1 MQGVKRHRL
10 RGVAAVLA
18 VVVAVASFSLAL
30 PGAWARRTVADADT
44 YLSVVAPLADD
55 PAVQEALARE
65 ITTAVFEALDVQ
77 GKLTAVLTE
86 KAPQLTFLAGP
97 ITSSVQGFVQDQ
109 VQQIVASD
117 QFRQFWTE
125 ANRLIQPQVIAVLR
139 GDSTVVQVQGDQV
152 VLNYLPLV
160 NQALQSASATI
171 SQLVGHQL
179 TLPEIT
185 PDMIPAE
192 AIQKLDSALGVT
204 LPTDFGTLV
213 VFNSDQLPKL
223 QYAVNTARQ
232 GLYGLVALFFLS
244 MAVAIWVSPR
254 RRRTIL
260 QLAVAIAV
268 VTVIERRIGISSV
281 DSVVNIAKPENQA
294 AVRAIAEAIIGW
306 FLDYTRLFLLLALLT
321 VVVALLTGPYGWVVA
336 FRRGVADLAR
346 NAVHT
351 DGSVEAGPT
360 VDVGGGAPAAGARR
374 DRRRGRRDPVAVR
387 PDDRLVVPRRPDR
400 RRVGVRRVARAPT
413 ARRGAGGRRLGGAG
427 SRRHGRD
434 HHPEAGAAHEV
445 VGQVR
450 AHVHAAEPGHGDDGD
465 EPGLGPAG

>member
-1 MQGVKRHRL
+1 MANGDDAQDVEQLRAERDRLQSEVERMQGVKRHRL
-10 RGVAAVLA
+10 RAVAAVLA

-30 PGAWARRTVADADT
+30 PGAWARRTIADADT

-86 KAPQLTFLAGP
+86 KAPELTFLAGP

-109 VQQIVASD
+109 VQKIVASE
-117 QFRQFWTE
+117 QFQQFWTD
-125 ANRLIQPQVIAVLR
+125 ANRLIQAQVIAVLR
-139 GDSTVVQVQGDQV
+139 GDSTVVQVQGDRV

-160 NQALQSASATI
+160 NQALQAASATV
-171 SQLVGHQL
+171 SQLIGRPL

-244 MAVAIWVSPR
+244 LAVALWVSPR

-260 QLAVAIAV
+260 QLAVAITA
-268 VTVIERRIGISSV
+268 VTVIERRVGISSV
-281 DSVVNIAKPENQA
+281 DSVVNIARPENQA
-294 AVRAIAEAIIGW
+294 AVRAIAEAIVGW
-306 FLDYTRLFLLLALLT
+306 FLDYTRVFLLLALLT

-360 VDVGGGAPAAGARR
+360 STWVAAHRLPVLTGIGVLAVGILWLFDLTIGWSFLVVLVAAGLGFVGWRVLRPPAEEPAA
-374 DRRRGRRDPVAVR
+374 
-387 PDDRLVVPRRPDR
+387 
-400 RRVGVRRVARAPT
+400 
-413 ARRGAGGRRLGGAG
+413 
-427 SRRHGRD
+427 
-434 HHPEAGAAHEV
+434 AA
-445 VGQVR
+445 
-450 AHVHAAEPGHGDDGD
+450 
-465 EPGLGPAG
+465 

>member
-1 MQGVKRHRL
+1 MANGDDTQDVEQLRAERDRLQSEVERMQGVKRHRL
-10 RGVAAVLA
+10 RAVAAVLA

-30 PGAWARRTVADADT
+30 PGAWARRTIADADT
-44 YLSVVAPLADD
+44 YLSVVGPLADD
-55 PAVQEALARE
+55 PAVQEALSRE

-109 VQQIVASD
+109 VQKIVASD
-117 QFRQFWTE
+117 QFQQFWTE
-125 ANRLIQPQVIAVLR
+125 ANRVIQLQVIAVLR
-139 GDSTVVQVQGDQV
+139 GDSTVVQVQGDRV

-171 SQLVGHQL
+171 SQLIGRSL

-204 LPTDFGTLV
+204 LPADFGTLV

-244 MAVAIWVSPR
+244 MVVAIWVSPR

-260 QLAVAIAV
+260 QLAVGIAV
-268 VTVIERRIGISSV
+268 VTVIERRLGISSV
-281 DSVVNIAKPENQA
+281 GGRSTRHATNPNAAPIRTTRNDQPIVRSNSHRIPTATTPIPTSTGSRCAATHVEVGPASTEPSVCTAL
-294 AVRAIAEAIIGW
+294 RARSATPRRNA
-306 FLDYTRLFLLLALLT
+306 TT
-321 VVVALLTGPYGWVVA
+321 HPYGPVSSA
-336 FRRGVADLAR
+336 
-346 NAVHT
+346 T
-351 DGSVEAGPT
+351 TT
-360 VDVGGGAPAAGARR
+360 VSNARR
-374 DRRRGRRDPVAVR
+374 RNK
-387 PDDRLVVPRRPDR
+387 
-400 RRVGVRRVARAPT
+400 RV
-413 ARRGAGGRRLGGAG
+413 
-427 SRRHGRD
+427 
-434 HHPEAGAAHEV
+434 
-445 VGQVR
+445 
-450 AHVHAAEPGHGDDGD
+450 
-465 EPGLGPAG
+465 

>member
-1 MQGVKRHRL
+1 MATGDDAQDVEQLRAERDRLQSEVERMQGVKRHRL

-44 YLSVVAPLADD
+44 YLSVVGPLADD

-77 GKLTAVLTE
+77 GKLTTVLTE

-117 QFRQFWTE
+117 QFQQFWTE
-125 ANRLIQPQVIAVLR
+125 ANRLIQLQVIAVLR
-139 GDSTVVQVQGDQV
+139 GDSTVVQVQGDRV

-160 NQALQSASATI
+160 NQALQAASATV
-171 SQLVGHQL
+171 SQLVGHSL

-185 PDMIPAE
+185 ADTIPAE
-192 AIQKLDSALGVT
+192 AIQKLNSALGVT
-204 LPTDFGTLV
+204 LPSDFGTLV

-260 QLAVAIAV
+260 QLGVAIAV

-294 AVRAIAEAIIGW
+294 AVRAIAEALVGW

-346 NAVHT
+346 NAVHI

-360 VDVGGGAPAAGARR
+360 STWVAAHRLPVLVGIGVLAVAILWLFDLTIGWSFLVVLVAAGLGFVGWRVLRPPAEE
-374 DRRRGRRDPVAVR
+374 PAVA
-387 PDDRLVVPRRPDR
+387 
-400 RRVGVRRVARAPT
+400 A
-413 ARRGAGGRRLGGAG
+413 
-427 SRRHGRD
+427 
-434 HHPEAGAAHEV
+434 
-445 VGQVR
+445 
-450 AHVHAAEPGHGDDGD
+450 
-465 EPGLGPAG
+465 

>member
-1 MQGVKRHRL
+1 M
-10 RGVAAVLA
+10 
-18 VVVAVASFSLAL
+18 
-30 PGAWARRTVADADT
+30 
-44 YLSVVAPLADD
+44 
-55 PAVQEALARE
+55 
-65 ITTAVFEALDVQ
+65 
-77 GKLTAVLTE
+77 
-86 KAPQLTFLAGP
+86 
-97 ITSSVQGFVQDQ
+97 
-109 VQQIVASD
+109 
-117 QFRQFWTE
+117 
-125 ANRLIQPQVIAVLR
+125 
-139 GDSTVVQVQGDQV
+139 

-232 GLYGLVALFFLS
+232 GLFGLVALFFLS
-244 MAVAIWVSPR
+244 MVVAIVVSPR

-268 VTVIERRIGISSV
+268 VTVIERRLGISSV

-294 AVRAIAEAIIGW
+294 AVRAIAEALVGW

-360 VDVGGGAPAAGARR
+360 STWVAAHRLPVLVGIGVVAVGILWLFDLTIGWSFLVVLIGAALGFVAWRVLRPPDRGAR
-374 DRRRGRRDPVAVR
+374 
-387 PDDRLVVPRRPDR
+387 
-400 RRVGVRRVARAPT
+400 
-413 ARRGAGGRRLGGAG
+413 GRRLGGAWP
-427 SRRHGRD
+427 RRHGRD

-450 AHVHAAEPGHGDDGD
+450 AHVHAAEPGHGDDRD
-465 EPGLGPAG
+465 EPGLGPAGQLLGQDERRGRRHARVAGDPAEVALDALAKPDVVAEHAQRALPAAERLRGLCPVPSRGAGGEHRDRQALATRRGRPRPPPPARCRTCPPA

>member
-1 MQGVKRHRL
+1 MASGGDDANEVEELRAERDRLQSEVERMQGVKRRRL
-10 RGVAAVLA
+10 RAVAAVLA
-18 VVVAVASFSLAL
+18 VIVAVASFSLAL

-44 YLSVVAPLADD
+44 YLSVVGPLADD

-77 GKLTAVLTE
+77 GKLTTVLTQ
-86 KAPQLTFLAGP
+86 KAPELTFLAGP

-109 VQQIVASD
+109 VQKIVASE
-117 QFRQFWTE
+117 QFQQFWSE
-125 ANRLIQPQVIAVLR
+125 ANRLIQAQVIAVLR
-139 GDSTVVQVQGDQV
+139 GDSTVVQVQGDRV

-160 NQALQSASATI
+160 NQALQAASATV
-171 SQLVGHQL
+171 SQLIGRPL

-232 GLYGLVALFFLS
+232 GLYGLVALFFLAL
-244 MAVAIWVSPR
+244 AVAIWVSPR

-260 QLAVAIAV
+260 QLAVAIAA

-281 DSVVNIAKPENQA
+281 DSVVNIARPENQA

-306 FLDYTRLFLLLALLT
+306 FLDYTRVFLLLALLT

-360 VDVGGGAPAAGARR
+360 STWVAAHRLPVLVGIGVLAVGILWLFDLTIGWSFLVVL
-374 DRRRGRRDPVAVR
+374 VAV
-387 PDDRLVVPRRPDR
+387 
-400 RRVGVRRVARAPT
+400 
-413 ARRGAGGRRLGGAG
+413 
-427 SRRHGRD
+427 
-434 HHPEAGAAHEV
+434 
-445 VGQVR
+445 
-450 AHVHAAEPGHGDDGD
+450 
-465 EPGLGPAG
+465 GLGFVAWRVLRPPAEEPAIAA

>member
-1 MQGVKRHRL
+1 MANGDDAQDVEQLRAERDRLQSEVERMQGVKRHRL
-10 RGVAAVLA
+10 RAVAAVLA

-44 YLSVVAPLADD
+44 YLSVVGPLADD

-77 GKLTAVLTE
+77 GKLTTVLTE

-117 QFRQFWTE
+117 QFQQFWND
-125 ANRLIQPQVIAVLR
+125 ANRLIQLQVIAVLR

-160 NQALQSASATI
+160 NQALQAASATV
-171 SQLVGHQL
+171 SQLIGRPL

-232 GLYGLVALFFLS
+232 GLIGLVALLFLS

-294 AVRAIAEAIIGW
+294 AVRAIAEAIVGW
-306 FLDYTRLFLLLALLT
+306 FLDYTRVFLLLALLT
-321 VVVALLTGPYGWVVA
+321 VVVALLTGPYAWVVA

-351 DGSVEAGPT
+351 DGSVDAGPT
-360 VDVGGGAPAAGARR
+360 STWVAAHRLPVLTGIGVLAVGILWLFDLTIGWSFLVVL
-374 DRRRGRRDPVAVR
+374 VAV
-387 PDDRLVVPRRPDR
+387 
-400 RRVGVRRVARAPT
+400 
-413 ARRGAGGRRLGGAG
+413 
-427 SRRHGRD
+427 
-434 HHPEAGAAHEV
+434 
-445 VGQVR
+445 
-450 AHVHAAEPGHGDDGD
+450 
-465 EPGLGPAG
+465 GLGFVGWRVLRPPAEEPAVAA